1 MDREDAEA
9 SNGPGRVVLVTGAGG
24 GIGRAVARRFAL
36 DRGAHLVLADLN
48 RSPLEQ
54 LAAELSGAEG
64 LLWDGDLT
72 QEAGVQ
78 GLFRQLLDA
87 YGRIDVVVNAAGVL
101 RKTPFAEISKAEWDQ
116 VMNANAGSA
125 FLVCREAAS
134 PMREQGSGRIINFS
148 SIAAQVG
155 GILSGAHYAASKAA
169 VISLTRSVAKLL
181 APYGVRCN
189 VLAPSGIDTEM
200 LAQFTE
206 EQRDTLCAG
215 IPVGRFGT
223 PEEVAEVVYWL
234 ASPAADY
241 ITGQTINVNGG
252 AFLS

>member
-1 MDREDAEA
+1 MDRAATEA
-9 SNGPGRVVLVTGAGG
+9 VGEAGRVVLVTGASG
-24 GIGRAVARRFAL
+24 GIGRAVARRFAV
-36 DRGAHLVLADLN
+36 DPGTHLVLADLN
-48 RSPLEQ
+48 RSPLEE
-54 LAAELSGAEG
+54 LAAELTGSEG

-72 QEAGVQ
+72 LEAAVQ

-87 YGRIDVVVNAAGVL
+87 YGRIDVVVNSAGVL
-101 RKTPFAEISKAEWDQ
+101 RKTPFEEISKAEWDQ
-116 VMNANAGSA
+116 VMSANAGSA
-125 FLVCREAAS
+125 FLVCREAAG
-134 PMREQGSGRIINFS
+134 PMRRQGSGRIVNFS

-181 APYGVRCN
+181 APHGVRCN
-189 VLAPSGIDTEM
+189 VLAPSGIETDM

-223 PEEVAEVVYWL
+223 PEEVAEVVHWL